1 VQAGL
6 DFTVSK
12 LHLLVVSMPDGSI
25 IVIDAWSTG
34 GTRVVKHLDN
44 TSDAFPASL
53 PKRRAAIALPPGGRV
68 ILLVG
73 QKTTITLGPAA
84 GAACLTAV
92 PTPATTNESATA
104 PQARGEGGAGGEA
117 ASREPPAQSAQHESA
132 EVSEGA
138 RAKARAKGNPKSKAK
153 AKAKAKGKAK
163 AKAPP
168 KSRSR
173 SRSFT
178 EIATGAAKA
187 KLRSKSSL
195 GLIGKPK
202 AKAKARASIA
212 RTRSLAKVLAPKAK
226 AKSRGKAKAT
236 ASKVSPGAKAKAQ
249 AKRKAAQ
256 GGRSDSPAYVSTL
269 GIGELRK
276 GAVVE
281 LQGLQ
286 ASCELNGRRGVIRRY
301 LSQKDRWEVE
311 IEGVGIKRARF
322 DNLKP
327 LGDDSA

>member
-1 VQAGL
+1 
-6 DFTVSK
+6 VSK

-92 PTPATTNESATA
+92 PTPATANETATA

-153 AKAKAKGKAK
+153 AKAKA
-163 AKAPP
+163 
-168 KSRSR
+168 
-173 SRSFT
+173 
-178 EIATGAAKA
+178 
-187 KLRSKSSL
+187 
-195 GLIGKPK
+195 
-202 AKAKARASIA
+202 
-212 RTRSLAKVLAPKAK
+212 
-226 AKSRGKAKAT
+226 T
-236 ASKVSPGAKAKAQ
+236 ASKVSPEAKAKAQ

-256 GGRSDSPAYVSTL
+256 GSRSDSPAYVSTL

-311 IEGVGIKRARF
+311 IEGIGIKRARF